1 LLKPRDLI
9 PEGIGFAQRKKFGEK
24 CSLTHSLDSECA
36 ADLQELLKMNVTILR
51 GRCTMLMRA
60 GLSLKLPSLM
70 FVSRP
75 VLMLALDGAEKS
87 LMHLRA
93 AISAG
98 LCGGDDP

>member
-1 LLKPRDLI
+1 M
-9 PEGIGFAQRKKFGEK
+9 GFTA
-24 CSLTHSLDSECA
+24 
-36 ADLQELLKMNVTILR
+36 
-51 GRCTMLMRA
+51 TMLMRA

-87 LMHLRA
+87 LMHLRV

-98 LCGGDDP
+98 SVAVGIPEICRQSLKRGI